1 MPSASLTKLN
11 GLAIASSNV
20 LNTIQT
26 EAAIRVEEA
35 KRYAVRQVEETRK
48 AAATASWWLFFT
60 ASVSAIAS
68 ATAGALGVIVAPQ
81 WV

>member
-1 MPSASLTKLN
+1 M
-11 GLAIASSNV
+11 
-20 LNTIQT
+20 
-26 EAAIRVEEA
+26 
-35 KRYAVRQVEETRK
+35 EETRK
-48 AAATASWWLFFT
+48 ASATASWWLFFT